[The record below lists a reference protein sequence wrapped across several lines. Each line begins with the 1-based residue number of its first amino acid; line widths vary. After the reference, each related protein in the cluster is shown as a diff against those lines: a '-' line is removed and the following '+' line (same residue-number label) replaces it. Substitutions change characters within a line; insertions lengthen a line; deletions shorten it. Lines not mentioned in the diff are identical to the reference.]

1 MTHKK
6 RKQERK
12 ANGKDGTARTEGA
25 QIQENHC
32 SRNYLWRDVGL
43 NGLPTPDELEG
54 VECPP
59 VDEFMKAKQKD
70 GTDMEAE
77 RVYKA
82 TYLWLKKKGCDK
94 LVAKQLVQQYAMSV
108 ARWIQC
114 ENALSTYGFL
124 AKHPT
129 TSAAIASPYVLMGQ
143 TYMKQIN
150 ATWFQIYQI
159 VKDNGS
165 AGMEELDDSDI
176 MMEALL
182 KTKKR

>member
-1 MTHKK
+1 VKM
-6 RKQERK
+6 
-12 ANGKDGTARTEGA
+12 AKDGTARGGRRTNSGKKTTAHATIYGEM
-25 QIQENHC
+25 
-32 SRNYLWRDVGL
+32 VGL

-165 AGMEELDDSDI
+165 AGMEELEDSDI